1 MDERLTGKGV
11 LGSGDKERNVDY
23 DFVITTSVVRKPGFP
38 PVQGHSSSI
47 GSVSATDGASLSEG
61 YYQLQDE
68 RRAHPGKEQRPR
80 AMDYPR
86 AAITIM
92 DLCLS
97 VRSSYSTNRS
107 SSR

>member
-11 LGSGDKERNVDY
+11 LSSGDKQWNVEY

-38 PVQGHSSSI
+38 AVQGRSSSI
-47 GSVSATDGASLSEG
+47 GSVSATDGASLAEG
-61 YYQLQDE
+61 YYQLRTG

-92 DLCLS
+92 DLCLPA
-97 VRSSYSTNRS
+97 RSSSSTNRFC
-107 SSR
+107 SR